1 MLTEA
6 DYLALTREHEAL
18 QGIVLRSERLS
29 DEALDQVVER
39 LLAIEQQLAESP
51 PKTIRGL
58 HALLLV
64 LQRCATCDALE
75 KTVEAL
81 LKTAVT
87 ATRAL
92 AAQLNPGRTAGP
104 THGKPSPGRL

>member
-18 QGIVLRSERLS
+18 HGLVLRGERLS

-39 LLAIEQQLAESP
+39 LLAIEEQLTESP
-51 PKTIRGL
+51 PKTIRSL

-64 LQRCATCDALE
+64 LQRCVTCDAFE

-87 ATRAL
+87 ATQAL
-92 AAQLNPGRTAGP
+92 AAQLNPGRTELA
-104 THGKPSPGRL
+104 S